1 MTPLDFSGYVPGI
14 VNNGPGYRPP
24 TLIEICQALELQIK
38 MLKKQLGDLSAEDF
52 DTFKQTVNDSLS
64 SLGDAL
70 GALQGDVAAIELALP
85 QKEDKSNKSGVIDDE
100 STDTQYPTSRAVYE
114 ALEAVYGDLA
124 DLSEA
129 INAKA
134 DGNSTG
140 AALLT
145 AAIPYGEC
153 DSTSTATHFTATVP
167 GITEL
172 KSGVCMLL
180 RNGVVTSASG
190 FTINI
195 NGLGGKPSINNLT
208 NNTLDTTI
216 FNVAY
221 TMLFIYDEDR
231 IEGGCWICYR
241 GYDANTN
248 TIGYQLRT
256 NSQTM
261 AMVGGVMYRYRL
273 MFTAANGQGYVA
285 ANHSSSTNAT
295 ARRTPAT
302 EKIDPHGAIFYYGTT
317 AAVQAGSRPAAGSLW
332 TQYTLALGYSF
343 NNTGS
348 ALTLSTY
355 NPVYVK
361 CTPQSDGSAVIDPTT
376 PYVQQLPTSADGSI
390 YIFLGVAYSATQIEL
405 NLAHPV
411 YYHDGTAIRIW
422 TGPIS

>member
-24 TLIEICQALELQIK
+24 TLIELCQALELQIK
-38 MLKKQLGDLSAEDF
+38 MLKKQLGNLSAEDF
-52 DTFKQTVNDSLS
+52 DTFKQMVNDSLS

-70 GALQGDVAAIELALP
+70 GALQGDVAAVELALP

-100 STDTQYPTSRAVYE
+100 STDTQYPTSKAVYE
-114 ALEAVYGDLA
+114 ALEAVYGDLS

-167 GITEL
+167 GISEL

-248 TIGYQLRT
+248 TIGYQLHT

-261 AMVGGVMYRYRL
+261 PMIGGVMYRYRL

-285 ANHSSSTNAT
+285 ANHSSSTSAT
-295 ARRTPAT
+295 ARKTPAT

-343 NNTGS
+343 NNTGA

-355 NPVYVK
+355 DPVYVK
-361 CTPQSDGSAVIDPTT
+361 CTPQSDGSAVIDSTT
-376 PYVQQLPTSADGSI
+376 PYVQQLPMSADGSI
-390 YIFLGVAYSATQIEL
+390 YIFLGVAYSATNIEL
-405 NLAHPV
+405 ETNHPV

-422 TGPIS
+422 TGPVL

>member
-24 TLIEICQALELQIK
+24 TLIELCQALELQIK
-38 MLKKQLGDLSAEDF
+38 MLKKQLGNLSAEDF
-52 DTFKQTVNDSLS
+52 DTFKQMVNDSLS

-100 STDTQYPTSRAVYE
+100 STDTQYPTSKAVYE
-114 ALEAVYGDLA
+114 ALEAVYGDLS

-167 GITEL
+167 GISEL

-248 TIGYQLRT
+248 TIGYQLHT

-261 AMVGGVMYRYRL
+261 PMIGGVMYRYRL

-285 ANHSSSTNAT
+285 ANHSSSTSAT
-295 ARRTPAT
+295 ARKTPAT

-343 NNTGS
+343 NNTGA

-355 NPVYVK
+355 DPVYVK
-361 CTPQSDGSAVIDPTT
+361 CTPQSDGSAVIDSTT
-376 PYVQQLPTSADGSI
+376 PYVQQLPMSADGSI
-390 YIFLGVAYSATQIEL
+390 YIFLGVAYSATNIEL
-405 NLAHPV
+405 ETNHPV

-422 TGPIS
+422 TGPVL